1 MNKIKVY
8 GKDIE
13 DIGLIFLCILSSFFL
28 IVYNGNNI
36 LFPFACKSPILYITA
51 VSLIF
56 LLYLKY
62 IVEKKKSIKNIANI
76 PILVYAGLI
85 IISSIVSKHQDLVYW
100 GFPQRLEGCFAL
112 LSYIIVYFAAFY
124 LIKRKKL
131 YSIIYVLL
139 AFISIVSIIGI
150 LEFYGLSP
158 LNQSFKIIRVGNNF
172 KAAIYST
179 IGNQNFIGSLLSLC
193 LMVSIILFVSWKN
206 KFQKLFFFMTSVFIY
221 SCLIVTRTRSAWLA
235 TISCVI
241 IFLFFLIK
249 KKFIK
254 IVWKKLLVLAMVFLI
269 ITFFITI
276 TSEGRIASK
285 FFALIKD
292 VKRIE
297 LASENMDSLGSG
309 RIYIWKNTIPLLKEY
324 FLFGSGPDTFSRVFP
339 YNEEEYLKIFGDS
352 YVLVDKAH
360 NEFLQ
365 IGVTTG
371 IPSLLA
377 YLLFIAVI
385 IFKNGKII
393 FKLDFFNK
401 YDSLILASIMGCIAY
416 LIQSFFNISVV
427 SVAPIYWMML
437 GINQNLVFKYLDSY
451 NED

>member
-1 MNKIKVY
+1 
-8 GKDIE
+8 
-13 DIGLIFLCILSSFFL
+13 
-28 IVYNGNNI
+28 
-36 LFPFACKSPILYITA
+36 
-51 VSLIF
+51 
-56 LLYLKY
+56 
-62 IVEKKKSIKNIANI
+62 
-76 PILVYAGLI
+76 
-85 IISSIVSKHQDLVYW
+85 
-100 GFPQRLEGCFAL
+100 
-112 LSYIIVYFAAFY
+112 
-124 LIKRKKL
+124 
-131 YSIIYVLL
+131 
-139 AFISIVSIIGI
+139 
-150 LEFYGLSP
+150 
-158 LNQSFKIIRVGNNF
+158 
-172 KAAIYST
+172 
-179 IGNQNFIGSLLSLC
+179 
-193 LMVSIILFVSWKN
+193 MVSIILFVSWKN

-249 KKFIK
+249 KKYIK

-365 IGVTTG
+365 I
-371 IPSLLA
+371 SH
-377 YLLFIAVI
+377 
-385 IFKNGKII
+385 NR
-393 FKLDFFNK
+393 N
-401 YDSLILASIMGCIAY
+401 S
-416 LIQSFFNISVV
+416 
-427 SVAPIYWMML
+427 
-437 GINQNLVFKYLDSY
+437 
-451 NED
+451 